1 MVIAAIAK
9 YNDTMASLCIQTLSP
24 ILSPVGGSDESVMN
38 GQWMGEWRLDNDERI

>member
-24 ILSPVGGSDESVMN
+24 ILSPVGGSDESVIEWAMN
-38 GQWMGEWRLDNDERI
+38 GRMAPG